1 MRSVKAVMALGVLKI
16 RVDKWLWQARF
27 FKTRTL
33 ASKLCRSGKMRVN
46 GERVTKASVA
56 IAIGDVLTFPQK
68 RAIRVVE
75 LLALGE
81 RRGPAPEAQALY
93 DDQSPVVLTVS
104 EAKKMAAQTGAVAIR
119 DAGAGRPTKA
129 ERRATEKLK
138 GEGDL
143 DFII

>member
-1 MRSVKAVMALGVLKI
+1 MALGVLKI
-16 RVDKWLWQARF
+16 RADKWLWQARF

-46 GERVTKASVA
+46 GVRVTKASITIV
-56 IAIGDVLTFPQK
+56 IGDVLTFPQE
-68 RAIRVVE
+68 RNIRVVE

-93 DDQSPVVLTVS
+93 DDQSPAVLSVP
-104 EAKKMAAQTGAVAIR
+104 EARKLAAQSGAVAIR

-138 GEGDL
+138 GEGGL

>member
-1 MRSVKAVMALGVLKI
+1 MALGVLKI